1 MSELEDSIWTIKYR
15 PDNFDDLILEEK
27 NSIINFINSKS
38 IPSFLFYSNRPG
50 TGKTSC
56 AKLIISELD
65 CDSLIINSSKERGI
79 DIIRDKISTFASSLS
94 SNPNTKRCVFLDE
107 ADGLTGQAQDS
118 LKNLMETYSDN
129 CFFIF
134 SCNDFNKIIEPIR
147 SRCDCK
153 VNFGIPNKTAIKVRL
168 EEICELENYSK
179 YTDESLDNLITYCYP
194 DMRSMIGT
202 LQTCHFS
209 NKELT
214 IDTKEFEEFL
224 SKMKSRD
231 TEYIYKKVFSG
242 TFKIMDFNKWIFKHI
257 YDNCNK
263 FNFEQ
268 LCKISRLLADTE
280 KNWAIRANIE
290 IIFLANIMKV
300 MEIL

>member
-268 LCKISRLLADTE
+268 LCKMSRLLADTE
-280 KNWAIRANIE
+280 KSWTIGANLE
-290 IIFLANIMKV
+290 VIFLANIMKV
-300 MEIL
+300 MEFL